1 MANTH
6 LFALINIIGGTLVLG
21 SYVFCIYFYPE
32 YRESFWGGVHGNT
45 RKFFTFSMLPA
56 AIGYLLFF
64 YCAVFRPEAGIFE
77 YKGFIGQNNINVLC
91 RVKIIRIRSV
101 HNDMGIIFRY
111 VSDIR

>member
-64 YCAVFRPEAGIFE
+64 YCAVSDLKLVFL
-77 YKGFIGQNNINVLC
+77 NI
-91 RVKIIRIRSV
+91 K
-101 HNDMGIIFRY
+101 
-111 VSDIR
+111 VSLGKTI